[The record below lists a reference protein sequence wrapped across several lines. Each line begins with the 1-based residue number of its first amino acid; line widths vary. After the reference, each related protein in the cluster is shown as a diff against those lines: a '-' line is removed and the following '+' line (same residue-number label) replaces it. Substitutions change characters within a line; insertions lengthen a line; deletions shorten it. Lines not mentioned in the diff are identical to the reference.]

1 MCPGKKDSIS
11 VKIPDGTKKKVRKRL
26 LLAIIAE
33 IYSLFKSENPDVHV
47 NFSTVTLS
55 RAKWCIP
62 VGSRSSHNLC
72 VTKDA
77 C

>member
-11 VKIPDGTKKKVRKRL
+11 VKIPDGTKEKVQKRL
-26 LLAIIAE
+26 LLANTAE
-33 IYSLFKSENPDVHV
+33 RYSLFQSENPDVHV

-62 VGSRSSHNLC
+62 VGSKVAITC
-72 VTKDA
+72 V
-77 C
+77 